1 MDRKKRLRQQRRP
14 PAQRVRPATDL
25 NIWQQEFIDRLQ
37 RAFDPLLVSPQ
48 VMLKLTKLDG
58 RGEPIGKP
66 IITSAKSITIDGKP
80 MFEMTKKGNA

>member
-25 NIWQQEFIDRLQ
+25 SVWEQ
-37 RAFDPLLVSPQ
+37 RFARQLEETLKTLTVGHPI
-48 VMLKLTKLDG
+48 KLTKLDG

-66 IITSAKSITIDGKP
+66 IITSAKNITIDGKP
-80 MFEMTKKGNA
+80 MFEMTMKGNV